1 MEKKNI
7 IKESVI
13 LILLFVPILIML
25 LLWNRLPENLPVHW
39 NIKGDAD
46 NYAAKYVFA
55 LLNAG
60 LYLLFLIIPKIDPRK
75 KNYTIF
81 STTYYKF
88 RLIFTLFFSL
98 LFLLV
103 MYNAVYARIDFE
115 KIFPVSFLFLFAL
128 LGNYMGT
135 IKSNYFIGIRT
146 PWTLNNDKVWRETHM
161 FAGRIMFFGGIIGGL
176 ISFFISNPYSQYFA
190 ISVIIIMLLVP
201 IVYSYVYYRKLEA
214 SAQL

>member
-13 LILLFVPILIML
+13 LILLFVPILIMF
-25 LLWNRLPENLPVHW
+25 LLWNKLPDKLPSHW
-39 NIKGDAD
+39 NIEGQAD
-46 NYAAKYVFA
+46 SYSVKYLFA
-55 LLNAG
+55 VINTG
-60 LYLLFLIIPKIDPRK
+60 LYLLFLVIPKIDPRK

-81 STTYYKF
+81 SITYYKL

-98 LFLLV
+98 FFLLV

-115 KIFPVSFLFLFAL
+115 KLFPVSFLFLFAL

-146 PWTLNNDKVWRETHM
+146 PWTLNNDKVWRETHL
-161 FAGRIMFFGGIIGGL
+161 FAGKIMFFGGIAGGI
-176 ISFFISNPYSQYFA
+176 ISFLINSPYSQYFA
-190 ISVIIIMLLVP
+190 IAVIMVILFVP
-201 IVYSYVYYRKLEA
+201 VIYSYIYYRKLEA

>member
-1 MEKKNI
+1 
-7 IKESVI
+7 
-13 LILLFVPILIML
+13 ML

-46 NYAAKYVFA
+46 NYAAKYIFA
-55 LLNAG
+55 LLNTW

-81 STTYYKF
+81 STTYYKL

-98 LFLLV
+98 FFLLV
-103 MYNAVYARIDFE
+103 IYNAVYAMIDFE
-115 KIFPVSFLFLFAL
+115 KIIPVSFLFLFAL

-135 IKSNYFIGIRT
+135 IRSNYFVGIRT
-146 PWTLNNDKVWRETHM
+146 PWTLNNDKVWKETHL
-161 FAGRIMFFGGIIGGL
+161 FEGKVMFFGGIAGGI
-176 ISFFISNPYSQYFA
+176 ISFFINKPYSQYFA
-190 ISVIIIMLLVP
+190 FGVIITILLIPV
-201 IVYSYVYYRKLEA
+201 VYSYIYYRKMEA

>member
-1 MEKKNI
+1 M
-7 IKESVI
+7 
-13 LILLFVPILIML
+13 PA
-25 LLWNRLPENLPVHW
+25 HW